1 MIGTI
6 VAVQYGVYSV
16 EVDGVI
22 YQTSPRGVFRKNSI
36 KPVVGDIVEL
46 DEGNFIIRDVL
57 ARKSYL
63 KRPSIANI
71 DQILLVFSL
80 SEPSFSYFLA
90 LKYLTYCNYQ
100 GVKASLVLTKTDK
113 SDEEEIKRISKDF
126 ASIKIDTYLVS
137 NKTKEGVD
145 EIRKILEGKISCL
158 MGQTGAG
165 KSSLLNSIDENY
177 NRDIGEYSKALGRGK
192 HQTKEVILLP
202 YLNGYIADTPGFS
215 SLELDMKETDVARY
229 FPGMEEDSLKCF
241 YPNCL
246 HVSEPKCAVK
256 DKFLQSNIPSIIYEC
271 YLKLLEEVKE
281 NHHG

>member
-6 VAVQYGVYSV
+6 IAVQYGVYSV
-16 EVDGVI
+16 NVDGVI
-22 YQTSPRGVFRKNSI
+22 YQTSPRGLFRKHSI

-46 DEGNFIIRDVL
+46 DDENYIIKDVL
-57 ARKSYL
+57 SRKSFL

-80 SEPSFSYFLA
+80 AEPSFSYFLA

-100 GVKASLVLTKTDK
+100 GINASLVLTKIDK
-113 SDEEEIKRISKDF
+113 SNQEEINRIANDF
-126 ASIKIDTYLVS
+126 ALIGIDTYMVNNKNKDGIDEVKKLV
-137 NKTKEGVD
+137 
-145 EIRKILEGKISCL
+145 EGKITCL

-192 HQTKEVILLP
+192 HQTKEVVLLP
-202 YLNGYIADTPGFS
+202 YLNGYLADTPGFS
-215 SLELDMKETDVARY
+215 SLELDMNENDIAHY
-229 FPGMEEDSLKCF
+229 FPGMEEASLKCF

-246 HVSEPKCAVK
+246 HISEPKCAVK
-256 DKFLQSNIPSIIYEC
+256 DKFLQSNIPSIIYES
-271 YLKLLEEVKE
+271 YLKLIEECKE
-281 NHHG
+281 NRHG

>member
-6 VAVQYGVYSV
+6 IAVQYGVYSV
-16 EVDGVI
+16 NVDGVI
-22 YQTSPRGVFRKNSI
+22 YQTSPRGLFRKHSI

-46 DEGNFIIRDVL
+46 DDENYIIKDVL
-57 ARKSYL
+57 SRKSFL

-80 SEPSFSYFLA
+80 AEPSFSYFLA

-100 GVKASLVLTKTDK
+100 GINASLVLTKIDK
-113 SDEEEIKRISKDF
+113 SNQEEINRIANDF
-126 ASIKIDTYLVS
+126 ALIGINTYMVNNKNKDGIDEVKKLV
-137 NKTKEGVD
+137 
-145 EIRKILEGKISCL
+145 EGKITCL

-192 HQTKEVILLP
+192 HQTKEVVLLP
-202 YLNGYIADTPGFS
+202 YLNGYLADTPGFS
-215 SLELDMKETDVARY
+215 SLELDMNENDIAHY
-229 FPGMEEDSLKCF
+229 FPGMEEASLKCF

-246 HVSEPKCAVK
+246 HISEPKCAVK
-256 DKFLQSNIPSIIYEC
+256 DKFLQSNIPSIIYES
-271 YLKLLEEVKE
+271 YLKLIEECKE
-281 NHHG
+281 NRHG